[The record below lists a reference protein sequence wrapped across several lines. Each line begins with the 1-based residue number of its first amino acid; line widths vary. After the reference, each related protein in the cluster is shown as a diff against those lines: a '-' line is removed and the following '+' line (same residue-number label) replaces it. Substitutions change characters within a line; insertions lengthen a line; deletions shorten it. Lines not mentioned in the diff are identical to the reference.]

1 MIKIDMWYGKEEK
14 KYITLEEAPIVR
26 EIIASMKE
34 DESTVEEY
42 AEMAIRVAYDGNAWN
57 IDTMK
62 ASAKIAKNCRA
73 WNVYSDNS
81 NSIDIWIEATAYVNN
96 DEFIMIGA
104 YLSDIWQ
111 ISGDNQKEIASHM
124 YIKRFKEMK

>member
-1 MIKIDMWYGKEEK
+1 MKVRLEKEEK

-42 AEMAIRVAYDGNAWN
+42 AEMAIRVAYNGNAYH
-57 IDTMK
+57 IETMK

-73 WNVYSDNS
+73 CNAYSNNS
-81 NSIDIWIEATAYVNN
+81 NSIDIWIEATAYVNQ
-96 DEFIMIGA
+96 DEFIIIGA

-111 ISGDNQKEIASHM
+111 ISGSKDQEIVSYM
-124 YIKRFKEMK
+124 YIRRFKEMK

>member
-1 MIKIDMWYGKEEK
+1 MKVRLEKEDK
-14 KYITLEEAPIVR
+14 RYITLEEAPIAR

-42 AEMAIRVAYDGNAWN
+42 AEMAIQAVYNGNAWG
-57 IDTMK
+57 IETIK
-62 ASAKIAKNCRA
+62 SSAKITKNCRA
-73 WNVYSDNS
+73 WNVYSNNS
-81 NSIDIWIEATAYVNN
+81 SDLDIWIKATAYVND

-111 ISGDNQKEIASHM
+111 ISGDNKKEIASYM
-124 YIKRFKEMK
+124 YIRRFKEIK